1 MTEMLEFF
9 LNRTFYSCFILVC
22 CTSIFTSLVSG
33 GHFLSFSAPSTSTYI
48 PRLQRE
54 QTKIESL
61 LLERG
66 VDDLRDGMEQTS
78 INGDAEAHTSMNSQ
92 ASPSLVNSPMSVT
105 SSTQIPGPVVSQDV
119 RPPSPQPILAKQRAL
134 AKFVSLH
141 FLCFSFDGNCT
152 TKVADDVVTITGG
165 EERKL
170 A

>member
-1 MTEMLEFF
+1 MTEMLESF
-9 LNRTFYSCFILVC
+9 LNRKFYSCFILVC
-22 CTSIFTSLVSG
+22 STSIFTSFVSG
-33 GHFLSFSAPSTSTYI
+33 GDFLSFSAPSTSTYI

-66 VDDLRDGMEQTS
+66 VDDIRDGMEQTS
-78 INGDAEAHTSMNSQ
+78 INRNAEADTSMNSQ

-105 SSTQIPGPVVSQDV
+105 SPTQIPEPVVSQDV

-141 FLCFSFDGNCT
+141 FLCFSFDGN
-152 TKVADDVVTITGG
+152 AERRMLTIW
-165 EERKL
+165 
-170 A
+170 